1 MGTTIVGHIRSAEPF
16 AATRRLSIMK
26 HVSAGVAVRDL
37 AHILGF
43 ILLIAAGTPSAAAAQ
58 EWPSKQAIK
67 LVVPFGA
74 GSATD
79 LIARTVFEQVGK
91 QIGQTVVVENRGGA
105 GTTLGAAMVAKAE
118 PDGYTLLVNST
129 SHVVVASTYTH
140 VPYSVENDFAA
151 ISTLADSPFVVAAA
165 TKYKTLN
172 DLIEAGK
179 KPGANILFGSSG
191 SSGQLFMEQ
200 FRFAANFAGTNVPF
214 RGTPEAMTEVVTGR
228 IDMFPAPAPSAIA
241 LTRDGKV
248 NSLAVS
254 SGKRSPLLPTVP
266 TMAEAG
272 LPNAAYNF
280 WVGAFAPAKTPKAI
294 VERLNR
300 EIVAALAVTS
310 VADKIVTLG
319 GTPMPMTSS
328 DFTAFVR
335 KEIAVNAAIVKA
347 SGFPIK

>member
-1 MGTTIVGHIRSAEPF
+1 MV
-16 AATRRLSIMK
+16 
-26 HVSAGVAVRDL
+26 VAP
-37 AHILGF
+37 LG
-43 ILLIAAGTPSAAAAQ
+43 AAAQ
-58 EWPSKQAIK
+58 EWPSKQPIK

-79 LIARTVFEQVGK
+79 LVARTVLEQVGK
-91 QIGQTVVVENRGGA
+91 QIGQTIVVENRGGA

-118 PDGYTLLVNST
+118 PDGYTILVNST
-129 SHVVVASTYTH
+129 SHVVVASTYSH
-140 VPYSVENDFAA
+140 APYNVENDFAP

-172 DLIEAGK
+172 ELIEAGK

-200 FRFAANFAGTNVPF
+200 FRAVAGFNGTNVPF

-254 SGKRSPLLPTVP
+254 SAKRSPLLPDVP

-272 LPNAAYNF
+272 LPKASYNF
-280 WVGAFAPAKTPKAI
+280 WIGAFAPAKTPKPI
-294 VERLNR
+294 IERLNH
-300 EIVAALAVTS
+300 EIVAALKVKS
-310 VADKIVTLG
+310 VADKILTLG
-319 GTPMPMTSS
+319 GTPMSMTPSEF
-328 DFTAFVR
+328 DAFIR
-335 KEIAVNAAIVKA
+335 KEIAINAAIVKA
-347 SGFPIK
+347 SGFPVK

>member
-1 MGTTIVGHIRSAEPF
+1 MRGTSA
-16 AATRRLSIMK
+16 RLALLERKLIMK
-26 HVSAGVAVRDL
+26 HVLTWAFALALFGVPAGAM
-37 AHILGF
+37 
-43 ILLIAAGTPSAAAAQ
+43 AQ
-58 EWPSKQAIK
+58 DWPTKQPIK

-79 LIARTVFEQVGK
+79 LVARTVFEQVGK

-105 GTTLGAAMVAKAE
+105 GTTLGAGMVAKAD
-118 PDGYTLLVNST
+118 PDGYTILVNST
-129 SHVVVASTYTH
+129 SHAVVASTYSH

-151 ISTLADSPFVVAAA
+151 ITTLADSPFVVAAA

-200 FRFAANFAGTNVPF
+200 FRATAGFAGTNVPF

-266 TMAEAG
+266 TMAESG
-272 LPNAAYNF
+272 LPGAAYNF
-280 WVGAFAPAKTPKAI
+280 WIGAFAPAKTPKPI

-300 EIVAALAVTS
+300 EIVAALAVKN
-310 VADKIVTLG
+310 VADKIMALG
-319 GTPMPMTSS
+319 GTPMPMTPG
-328 DFTAFVR
+328 DFDTFVR
-335 KEIAVNAAIVKA
+335 KEIAINAAIVKA
-347 SGFPIK
+347 SGFPVK

>member
-1 MGTTIVGHIRSAEPF
+1 MGRQLACALTLLMVGGP
-16 AATRRLSIMK
+16 
-26 HVSAGVAVRDL
+26 
-37 AHILGF
+37 LG
-43 ILLIAAGTPSAAAAQ
+43 AAAQ
-58 EWPSKQAIK
+58 EWPSKQPIK

-79 LIARTVFEQVGK
+79 LVARTVLEQVGK
-91 QIGQTVVVENRGGA
+91 QIGQTIVVENRGGA

-118 PDGYTLLVNST
+118 PDGYTILVNST
-129 SHVVVASTYTH
+129 SHAVVASTYSH

-151 ISTLADSPFVVAAA
+151 IGTLADSPFVVAAA

-172 DLIEAGK
+172 DLVEAGK

-200 FRFAANFAGTNVPF
+200 FRAVAGFKGTNVPF

-254 SGKRSPLLPTVP
+254 SAKRSPLLPNVP

-272 LPNAAYNF
+272 LPKASYNF
-280 WVGAFAPAKTPKAI
+280 WIGAFAPAKTPKPI

-300 EIVAALAVTS
+300 EIVAALAVKS
-310 VADKIVTLG
+310 VADKIMALG
-319 GTPMPMTSS
+319 GTPMPMTPA
-328 DFTAFVR
+328 DFETFVR
-335 KEIAVNAAIVKA
+335 KEIAINAAIVKA
-347 SGFPIK
+347 SGFPVK